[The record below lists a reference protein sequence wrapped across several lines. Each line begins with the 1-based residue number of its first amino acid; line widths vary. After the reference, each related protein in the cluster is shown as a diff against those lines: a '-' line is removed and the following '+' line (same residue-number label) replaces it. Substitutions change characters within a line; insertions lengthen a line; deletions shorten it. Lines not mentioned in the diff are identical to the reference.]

1 MQITRR
7 RMLITVK
14 SSVNP
19 TVFKRVIRA
28 FRRIRS
34 HQTSTS
40 GAAAS
45 LCLLYRSAVRQHSS
59 ICNNA
64 VGRELASLSGSSSRR
79 SSTAIHQYR
88 HHNPSH
94 LIVVGTGVAGCSTA
108 LIAAERYS
116 IPVTLICAGS
126 TPIDCN
132 SYWAQGGIIY
142 PNYNSTSSSDSVES
156 LMEDIFRAGDGL
168 CNVDAVRKLAVE
180 GPHRV
185 KELLLGNSPSF
196 ANVPFERDSNGKL
209 KVCLGVLTLK
219 IFL

>member
-1 MQITRR
+1 VREELKTRR
-7 RMLITVK
+7 MVITVK

-19 TVFKRVIRA
+19 ALFKRVIRA

-40 GAAAS
+40 RAAAS
-45 LCLLYRSAVRQHSS
+45 WCLLNRSAHSS
-59 ICNNA
+59 TCNKA
-64 VGRELASLSGSSSRR
+64 VVRELAFSGNSSRS
-79 SSTAIHQYR
+79 SSTAIRQYR

-126 TPIDCN
+126 TPVDCN

-142 PNYNSTSSSDSVES
+142 PNYNSTSDSVES
-156 LMEDIFRAGDGL
+156 LMADIFRAGDGL

-196 ANVPFERDSNGKL
+196 ANVPFERDTNGKL
-209 KVCLGVLTLK
+209 KVCLGVLT
-219 IFL
+219 